1 VGFAASRGCVKFA
14 RLDSARE
21 VSVAPPSRFAEA
33 KLLVR
38 ESLGNRL
45 VWTGLVFGLVCTL
58 MWAAASVRRAREAAR
73 AEFEERSRAAAEHVE
88 QSFRAPLEAL
98 HGIHALA
105 LAMPDVDQRR
115 FELFAGRLI
124 ERYPSLA
131 ALELFDV
138 VRGEDR
144 DEFERHVSAR
154 SGYPFTF
161 REPSSAPPHQMV
173 ISPRRERHVVLTRL
187 VPFHAELQGLDIT
200 FDPLRR
206 QQISSAILTG
216 TPLVTSK
223 FRLVEDPE
231 GVFSVAVYYPLYA
244 DSDVPGSAAERERQV
259 RGFAIALYRLS
270 PLMNA
275 ALSGTS
281 LEPGA
286 VALLDEDASLS
297 RADALLFG
305 STFALAPQDFAFR
318 REIHFGGR
326 AWQLVTSRAAPP
338 MLAVA
343 LPSVV
348 IGSLGS
354 VLVALLLAL
363 AGSLRKSRERFE
375 ALEALG
381 PYTLLRELAGGGMG
395 RVFEARHSLLRR
407 RAAIKVIAHEH
418 ATEEQLRRFDLEAKT
433 TSELCHPNTVVVF
446 DYGRTR
452 RGDFYYAMEFVNGIN
467 WEHLV
472 HEYGAQPAARVRHL
486 LVQACGSLSEA
497 HGLGLVHRDIK
508 PGNLMVGVNGGIFD
522 FVKVLDFGLVRV
534 MRGVEAGRSAPGV
547 LLGTPR
553 YMAPEAFAS
562 SHSGPRA
569 DIYALGCVAYFLLV
583 GHEPFTAKT
592 DAGIAM
598 LHLTQM
604 PASLQGRGKGD
615 IPESFERL
623 VMRCLAKS
631 PDDRFSSA
639 AQLMRALSELD
650 LPAWTQADAA
660 AFWANVGAREDATEE
675 RSRASTKASR
685 SG

>member
-1 VGFAASRGCVKFA
+1 
-14 RLDSARE
+14 L
-21 VSVAPPSRFAEA
+21 VAPPSRYDEA
-33 KLLVR
+33 RLFVR
-38 ESLGNRL
+38 ESLSNRL
-45 VWTGLVFGLVCTL
+45 VWISLAFGLACTL
-58 MWAAASVRRAREAAR
+58 SWTAASVRRARQIAQAD
-73 AEFEERSRAAAEHVE
+73 FEERSRAVAQHVE

-98 HGIHALA
+98 YSIHALA
-105 LAMPDVDQRR
+105 TALPDVDQHR
-115 FELFAGRLI
+115 FEIFAGKLI

-144 DEFERHVSAR
+144 ENFERHVSAR
-154 SGYPFTF
+154 AGYNFTF

-173 ISPRRERHVVLTRL
+173 TSPRRERHVVLTRL
-187 VPFHAELQGLDIT
+187 LPFHVELHGLDIT

-206 QQISSAILTG
+206 QQIAAATVTA

-244 DSDVPGSAAERERQV
+244 GSEAPASASERERQL

-275 ALSGTS
+275 ALSGTE
-281 LEPGA
+281 LDRGA
-286 VALLDEDASLS
+286 VALVDQDPALS

-305 STFALAPQDFAFR
+305 SPQAQGPHDFAFK
-318 REIHFGGR
+318 RELHFGGR
-326 AWQLVTSRAAPP
+326 AWLLLTSRAAPP
-338 MLAVA
+338 LLGAA
-343 LPSVV
+343 LPSLAAGGV
-348 IGSLGS
+348 GSL
-354 VLVALLLAL
+354 LVALLMAL

-381 PYTLLRELAGGGMG
+381 PYTLLREIAGGGMG

-407 RAAIKVIAHEH
+407 RAAIKVIGHEQ
-418 ATEEQLRRFDLEAKT
+418 ANEEQLRRFDLEAKT

-467 WEHLV
+467 WERLV
-472 HEYGAQPAARVRHL
+472 HEYGAQPPARVRHL

-497 HGLGLVHRDIK
+497 HGLGLVHRDVK

-534 MRGVEAGRSAPGV
+534 TRGIEKGRSGPGV

-569 DIYALGCVAYFLLV
+569 DIYALGCVAYFLLA
-583 GHEPFTAKT
+583 GLEPFAAKT
-592 DAGIAM
+592 DAGVAT

-604 PASLQGRGKGD
+604 PASLQGRGQGD
-615 IPESFERL
+615 IPEAFERL

-631 PDDRFSSA
+631 PDDRFGSA
-639 AQLMRALSELD
+639 AQLKRALLELE
-650 LPAWTQADAA
+650 LPAWTQAEAA
-660 AFWANVGAREDATEE
+660 MFWADFAATEDKQKDLAPPQKLL
-675 RSRASTKASR
+675 RDGPRLGSP
-685 SG
+685 

>member
-1 VGFAASRGCVKFA
+1 
-14 RLDSARE
+14 
-21 VSVAPPSRFAEA
+21 
-33 KLLVR
+33 VR
-38 ESLGNRL
+38 ESLSNRL
-45 VWTGLVFGLVCTL
+45 VWLSLAFGLACALSWT
-58 MWAAASVRRAREAAR
+58 AASVRRARSDAR
-73 AEFEERSRAAAEHVE
+73 RDFEERSSAVAQHVE
-88 QSFRAPLEAL
+88 QSFLAPLEAL
-98 HGIHALA
+98 YGIHALA
-105 LAMPDVDQRR
+105 TALPDVDQRS
-115 FELFAGRLI
+115 FELFASKLI

-138 VRGEDR
+138 VRDEDR

-154 SGYPFTF
+154 AGRPFSL
-161 REPSSAPPHQMV
+161 REPSSTPPHEMV
-173 ISPRRERHVVLTRL
+173 TSPHRELHVVLTRL
-187 VPFHAELQGLDIT
+187 VPFQAELHGLDIT

-206 QQISSAILTG
+206 QQISAATVTA

-244 DSDVPGSAAERERQV
+244 GGEAPAAAADRESEL

-270 PLMNA
+270 PLMSA

-281 LEPGA
+281 LDGSA
-286 VALLDEDASLS
+286 VALVDQDPTLS
-297 RADALLFG
+297 RANALLFG
-305 STFALAPQDFAFR
+305 SLAAQSPRGFSFKHELHFA
-318 REIHFGGR
+318 GR
-326 AWQLVTSRAAPP
+326 AWLLVTSRAAPP
-338 MLAVA
+338 WFDAAVA
-343 LPSVV
+343 PLAAGTV
-348 IGSLGS
+348 GSL
-354 VLVALLLAL
+354 LLAMLIAL
-363 AGSLRKSRERFE
+363 AGSLRKSRERFQ

-407 RAAIKVIAHEH
+407 RAAIKVVAQEQ

-452 RGDFYYAMEFVNGIN
+452 RGDFYYAMEFVNGIT
-467 WEHLV
+467 WERLV
-472 HEYGAQPAARVRHL
+472 HQYGAQPSSRVRHL
-486 LVQACGSLSEA
+486 LLQACGSLSEA

-508 PGNLMVGVNGGIFD
+508 PGNLMVGVSGGIFD

-534 MRGVEAGRSAPGV
+534 TRGVEAGRSGPGV

-569 DIYALGCVAYFLLV
+569 DIYALGCVAYFLLA
-583 GHEPFTAKT
+583 GREPFVAKT

-598 LHLTQM
+598 LHLTQA
-604 PASLQGRGKGD
+604 PAALKGRGKGD
-615 IPESFERL
+615 LSDAFESV

-631 PDDRFSSA
+631 PDDRFGSA
-639 AQLMRALSELD
+639 AQLMRALTELD
-650 LPAWTQADAA
+650 LPPWTQGDAA
-660 AFWANVGAREDATEE
+660 AFWADFAATEDAKQPP
-675 RSRASTKASR
+675 AS
-685 SG
+685 